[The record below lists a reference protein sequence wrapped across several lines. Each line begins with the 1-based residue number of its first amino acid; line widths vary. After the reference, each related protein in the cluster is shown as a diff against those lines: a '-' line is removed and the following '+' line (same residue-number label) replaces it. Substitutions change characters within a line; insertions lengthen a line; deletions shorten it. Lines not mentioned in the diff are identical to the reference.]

1 MSNHEE
7 PKIHFRMPHVEGLE
21 YAVALVRATG
31 ARGEGDL
38 REFVIKGPTMT
49 ISEVAAFLRLVTA
62 TAMWDDG
69 ETFEFTVEPE
79 PEAPVGGSTKWWEE
93 QWGGPPGKYQR
104 RRPR

>member
-38 REFVIKGPTMT
+38 REFVI
-49 ISEVAAFLRLVTA
+49 
-62 TAMWDDG
+62 
-69 ETFEFTVEPE
+69 
-79 PEAPVGGSTKWWEE
+79 
-93 QWGGPPGKYQR
+93 
-104 RRPR
+104 